1 MKAFQVIGSY
11 DASRV
16 GYRKSMQNFSVQ
28 VAADDENAAREKV
41 LSDLGSKHRKKRV
54 EITFTEVK
62 PLAAADV
69 TDAVVK
75 HRSVRSDERARDAPG
90 HGRPRGLQGPA

>member
-54 EITFTEVK
+54 EITFSEVK
-62 PLAAADV
+62 ALAAADV
-69 TDAVVK
+69 TDPIVK
-75 HRSVRSDERARDAPG
+75 HQIGEK
-90 HGRPRGLQGPA
+90 

>member
-28 VAADDENAAREKV
+28 VAAVDENAAREKV
-41 LSDLGSKHRKKRV
+41 LSDLGSKHRKKRD
-54 EITFTEVK
+54 EIVFAEVK
-62 PLAAADV
+62 LLAPADV
-69 TDAVVK
+69 TDPIVQHQIGEK
-75 HRSVRSDERARDAPG
+75 
-90 HGRPRGLQGPA
+90 

>member
-28 VAADDENAAREKV
+28 VAAENENAAREKV
-41 LSDLGSKHRKKRV
+41 LSDLGSKHRKRRE
-54 EITFTEVK
+54 EITLSEVK
-62 PLAAADV
+62 TLAAADV
-69 TDAVVK
+69 TDPIVK
-75 HRSVRSDERARDAPG
+75 HQIGEK
-90 HGRPRGLQGPA
+90 

>member
-1 MKAFQVIGSY
+1 MKAFQVSGSY

-16 GYRKSMQNFSVQ
+16 GYRKSMQKFSVQ
-28 VAADDENAAREKV
+28 VAADDESAAKEKV

-54 EITFTEVK
+54 EISFAEIK

-69 TDAVVK
+69 TDPVVK
-75 HRSVRSDERARDAPG
+75 HQLGEK
-90 HGRPRGLQGPA
+90 

>member
-1 MKAFQVIGSY
+1 MKAFQVTGSY

-28 VAADDENAAREKV
+28 VAAVDENAAKDKIM
-41 LSDLGSKHRKKRV
+41 SDLGSKHRKKRV

-62 PLAAADV
+62 PLANADV

-75 HRSVRSDERARDAPG
+75 HQIGEK
-90 HGRPRGLQGPA
+90 

>member
-1 MKAFQVIGSY
+1 MKAFQVTGSY

-28 VAADDENAAREKV
+28 VAAVDENAAKEKV
-41 LSDLGSKHRKKRV
+41 LSDLGSKHRKRRE
-54 EITFTEVK
+54 EIALAEVK

-69 TDAVVK
+69 TDPVVK
-75 HRSVRSDERARDAPG
+75 HQIGEK
-90 HGRPRGLQGPA
+90 

>member
-28 VAADDENAAREKV
+28 VAAVDENAAKEKV

-54 EITFTEVK
+54 EITFAEVK
-62 PLAAADV
+62 ALAAADV
-69 TDAVVK
+69 TDPVVK
-75 HRSVRSDERARDAPG
+75 HQIGEK
-90 HGRPRGLQGPA
+90 